1 MCVACRGSYVCRV
14 LYDCMCVACFMI
26 VCVLC
31 HVIICVLLVVGSY
44 VCCLPWGQMCV
55 VFSGA
60 ILASLSFAP
69 RTSCPFCQF
78 SFSLFSV
85 LKSAIL
91 AVSMGV

>member
-1 MCVACRGSYVCRV
+1 
-14 LYDCMCVACFMI
+14 MI